1 LLTAVV
7 IFLSKYL
14 SKANEKINNEKT
26 AISKDGIKVNSAN
39 ETIYFLFAT
48 EPLTLILFFIEFLI
62 SINISTKN
70 KSTRQ
75 MFDMRRI
82 SRLSSF
88 SLIKLLLI
96 NVKNVRKPR
105 EIVNKNITI
114 INKFLFN
121 KANII

>member
-1 LLTAVV
+1 MKPNDSV
-7 IFLSKYL
+7 K
-14 SKANEKINNEKT
+14 
-26 AISKDGIKVNSAN
+26 
-39 ETIYFLFAT
+39 
-48 EPLTLILFFIEFLI
+48 
-62 SINISTKN
+62 INISTKN